1 MGNKLSK
8 SRSIPLVL
16 KSKIG
21 TTQESKEIKEVDE
34 SKDIVTTQFGVRH
47 KKIAEKYKIQ
57 SKNEKPNYDISSNS
71 IKSRGISESLNALK
85 SARQNYHFMSQT
97 AA

>member
-16 KSKIG
+16 KSKVG

-34 SKDIVTTQFGVRH
+34 S
-47 KKIAEKYKIQ
+47 
-57 SKNEKPNYDISSNS
+57 
-71 IKSRGISESLNALK
+71 
-85 SARQNYHFMSQT
+85 
-97 AA
+97 